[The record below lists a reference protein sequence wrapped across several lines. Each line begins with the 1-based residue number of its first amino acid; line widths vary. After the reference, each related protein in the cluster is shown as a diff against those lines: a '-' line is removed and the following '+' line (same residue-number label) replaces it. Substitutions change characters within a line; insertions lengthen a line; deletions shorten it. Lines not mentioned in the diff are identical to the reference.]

1 MQIVDLM
8 AWDEPIFPRAGGLA
22 VRYVWLAAPIAP
34 AARKLGLPTRSGG
47 VRVRRGVRGDVAPS
61 LSAALV
67 SLILAVVPLAS

>member
-47 VRVRRGVRGDVAPS
+47 VRVRRDDCGDVAPR